1 MREIKKGYR
10 RAHGGVSKKMS
21 SCPGMDGKVNRGG
34 RKKWEKKWGKV
45 KRGGG
50 RRWGVYVWR
59 NNLHIKRVVRL

>member
-34 RKKWEKKWGKV
+34 RKKWEKNGEK
-45 KRGGG
+45 
-50 RRWGVYVWR
+50 
-59 NNLHIKRVVRL
+59 